1 MRRPVL
7 FWILSCVITV
17 ASGVYQRLTGPSY
30 PLSGTVVFENQA
42 LHYRFDRSHPEV
54 SDHSVVLT
62 GVPQSGRAVLEW
74 RRHKTGEAW
83 REVPMERTNDTL
95 RALLPLQPPA
105 GKLDYR
111 VRLSGTRDSLV
122 LPAEDP
128 VVIRFTGEVP
138 MVILLLHV
146 LAMFVGMLLS
156 TRTGLEAFSPAPR
169 FDRFVPWTLGVLL
182 VGGFVLGPIMQK
194 YAFGE
199 FWTGWPFGHDLTDNK
214 TLVAILAWVGAAVA
228 VVRGRSARTWVI
240 VAALVTLVIFLIPHS
255 LLGSEFDYGGTEA
268 PAPPGSVR

>member
-7 FWILSCVITV
+7 LWILSFVITV

-30 PLSGTVVFENQA
+30 PLSGTVVFEKQP
-42 LHYRFDRSHPEV
+42 LRYRFDRSHPEV
-54 SDHSVVLT
+54 SDHSVELT
-62 GVPQSGRAVLEW
+62 GVSQPARAVLEW
-74 RRHKTGEAW
+74 RRHKTGESW
-83 REVPMERTNDTL
+83 REVPMERSGDTL
-95 RALLPLQPPA
+95 RALLPMQPPA
-105 GKLDYR
+105 GKLEYR
-111 VRLSGTRDSLV
+111 VWLAGTRDSLM
-122 LPAEDP
+122 LPEEDP

-138 MVILLLHV
+138 TGILLLHV
-146 LAMFVGMLLS
+146 VAMFGGMLLS
-156 TRTGLEAFSPAPR
+156 TRTGVEAFAAAPR
-169 FDRFVPWTLGVLL
+169 FDRFVPWTLGFLL

-228 VVRGRSARTWVI
+228 VVRRGSARTWVI

-255 LLGSEFDYGGTEA
+255 LLGSEFDYGGSQTDT
-268 PAPPGSVR
+268 PPGSVN